1 MPVIV
6 TRWIVLTR
14 SQFVRVERGGVVKR
28 FSTLLVPESEPRNN
42 AERSLTLRKPL
53 LVPYPP
59 NNARKVFSLL
69 SCSRQRYIHIYI
81 YTSRATV
88 STVNVAPLSLLSPF
102 HSFFSLSPVHPASRV
117 HLHVSP
123 SFESPTSLRIPPPL
137 LNFRQDDP
145 YFRTNYQETTLPR
158 YIIHK
163 F

>member
-1 MPVIV
+1 M
-6 TRWIVLTR
+6 R
-14 SQFVRVERGGVVKR
+14 ERY
-28 FSTLLVPESEPRNN
+28 FL
-42 AERSLTLRKPL
+42 
-53 LVPYPP
+53 
-59 NNARKVFSLL
+59 FSLAL
-69 SCSRQRYIHIYI
+69 ANGIYI
-81 YTSRATV
+81 YIYIHHRATV

-123 SFESPTSLRIPPPL
+123 SLESPTSLRIPPPP